1 MRLSKILLPVDFSD
15 QSLGAARY
23 AGMLAC
29 RYQSEVTMLH
39 VVAKNDYPLVGI
51 EVPVDL
57 RDLWKTHV
65 EDAQKK
71 LDSFLTEEFHSMP
84 LKRLLL
90 EGDPASQ
97 IVATAHSSG
106 TDLIVMPTH
115 GYGPFRRFI
124 IGSVT
129 AKVLHDADC
138 PVLTGVHMEKGPTQ
152 PTIFRTIL
160 CALDLGLQSGT
171 VLSWAGELAE
181 QLEARLH
188 LIHVLPQVETGQAR
202 YFDQAWW
209 LDLKRSAR
217 QQIDELQK
225 KAGTQVDVIIDN
237 GEVAKVVRGY
247 AESVQADLVVIGR
260 HVDSGILGRLRTHA
274 YAIVR
279 EAPCPVV
286 SV

>member
-1 MRLSKILLPVDFSD
+1 MHLSKILLPVDFSE

-29 RYQSEVTMLH
+29 RYQSELTMLH
-39 VVAKNDYPLVGI
+39 VVAKNDYPLVGM

-57 RDLWKTHV
+57 CDWWKAHAAA
-65 EDAQKK
+65 AQKK
-71 LDSFLTEEFHSMP
+71 LDSFLTEEFHRMP
-84 LKRLLL
+84 VQRVLI
-90 EGDPASQ
+90 EGDPATQ
-97 IVATAHSSG
+97 IVETAHSSG
-106 TDLIVMPTH
+106 TGLIVMPTH
-115 GYGPFRRFI
+115 GYGTFRRFI

-152 PTIFRTIL
+152 PTIFQTIL
-160 CALDLGLQSGT
+160 CAVDLGPQTST
-171 VLSWAGELAE
+171 VLSWTAELAQ
-181 QLEARLH
+181 QLDARLH
-188 LIHVLPQVETGQAR
+188 LIHVLPQLETGQAR

-217 QQIDELQK
+217 EQIESLQE
-225 KAGTQVDVIIDN
+225 KAGTHADVIIDN
-237 GEVAKVVRGY
+237 GEVAKVVRSY
-247 AESVQADLVVIGR
+247 AESVQADLIVIGR
-260 HVDSGILGRLRTHA
+260 HVNAGILGRLRTHA

>member
-1 MRLSKILLPVDFSD
+1 
-15 QSLGAARY
+15 
-23 AGMLAC
+23 MLAC

-39 VVAKNDYPLVGI
+39 VVAKNDYPLVGM

-57 RDLWKTHV
+57 RDLWKARV
-65 EDAQKK
+65 ADAQEK
-71 LDSFLTEEFHSMP
+71 LDSFLTDEFHGLP
-84 LKRLLL
+84 VKRLLL
-90 EGDPASQ
+90 EGDPAIH
-97 IVATAHSSG
+97 IVETAHANG
-106 TDLIVMPTH
+106 ANLIVMPTH

-160 CALDLGLQSGT
+160 CAIDLGPQSGAAFG
-171 VLSWAGELAE
+171 WAAELAQ
-181 QLEARLH
+181 QLNAHLH
-188 LIHVLPQVETGQAR
+188 VIHVLPQVETGQAG
-202 YFDQAWW
+202 YFDQDWW

-217 QQIDELQK
+217 QQIDELQQ
-225 KAGTQVDVIIDN
+225 KAGTQADVIIDS
-237 GEVAKVVRGY
+237 GDIAKVVRSY
-247 AESVQADLVVIGR
+247 TESVQADLVVIGR
-260 HVDSGILGRLRTHA
+260 HVDSGLLGRLRTHA